1 MSKST
6 EEFVN
11 EMLEAELGNHS
22 MLVEIREKIRLGK
35 HLSSYEERYLNVL
48 KRQTKNE
55 HVLELPKKTKP
66 KITYEKIKQKEQP
79 KQTQEKITPAINKQE
94 KLVAKKQKEFESY
107 QTKISSQQYLHSSK
121 QDELAKMRTKLL
133 NLQTQYKTIHI
144 QTDSQRKLLDETRQH
159 HSMDELE
166 GEHHKLESE
175 IESKRGEIAD
185 LKKQKQSVIQLTEQ
199 VTQKISEQQ
208 KQIADHTD
216 FLSSHPEMLE
226 KQRTDILEEIGQIQ
240 AKKQSQDDELQALT
254 KERLGLESKNKELI
268 KKGKSS
274 LSMLEK
280 QKQSVIQLT
289 EQVTQKI
296 SEQQK
301 QIADHTDFLSSHPE
315 MLEKQRTDILEEIG
329 QIQAKKQ
336 SQDDELQALTKEK
349 LNLESKNK
357 DKQGMDEQIQKHRD
371 RLHTIQ
377 NERFLLELEIKAQM
391 IWLDEE
397 RQKEKKIMAN
407 ILQKYN

>member
-48 KRQTKNE
+48 KRQTKND

-226 KQRTDILEEIGQIQ
+226 KQKADILEEIGQIQ

-254 KERLGLESKNKELI
+254 KERL
-268 KKGKSS
+268 
-274 LSMLEK
+274 
-280 QKQSVIQLT
+280 V
-289 EQVTQKI
+289 
-296 SEQQK
+296 
-301 QIADHTDFLSSHPE
+301 
-315 MLEKQRTDILEEIG
+315 
-329 QIQAKKQ
+329 
-336 SQDDELQALTKEK
+336 
-349 LNLESKNK
+349 LESKNK